1 MTAFCKNCNNI
12 LEMMKTL
19 PIAGVDTIDTAGAT
33 DAADATN
40 EDLHQDVLNTKS
52 EKGGKTQNEIIDS
65 TTPDELS
72 SDTEDGKSG
81 DGKQEVDVEGDKGDG
96 EASAEPE
103 LEPEVP
109 EPVVD
114 VKMSA
119 EDEDFYQRIL
129 SKVEADEE
137 LTDDQITRI
146 EIKDM
151 IKSQYYR
158 DLKSKSAI
166 KKKILTMIEDMG
178 NSDDNTEF
186 YLFCSNCGYS
196 RTLDSNFHVLSKN
209 AEGVASTHDYF
220 DEDKTRLIVH
230 SGIYPRTREFNC
242 PNKDCSSQK
251 GAPTTSTEACMVRD
265 ANSYHMTYVCV
276 NCLTVKRL

>member
-19 PIAGVDTIDTAGAT
+19 PIAGVDTIDTAGA
-33 DAADATN
+33 ADATN
-40 EDLHQDVLNTKS
+40 EDLYQDVLNTKS
-52 EKGGKTQNEIIDS
+52 EKGGKTQSEIIDS

-81 DGKQEVDVEGDKGDG
+81 DGKREVDAES
-96 EASAEPE
+96 EASAEPKP
-103 LEPEVP
+103 EPEVL

-137 LTDDQITRI
+137 LTDDQIARI

-158 DLKSKSAI
+158 DLKSKSVI

-209 AEGVASTHDYF
+209 ADGVASTHDYF

-242 PNKDCSSQK
+242 PNKDCSSQR
-251 GAPTTSTEACMVRD
+251 GTPTTPTEACMVRD